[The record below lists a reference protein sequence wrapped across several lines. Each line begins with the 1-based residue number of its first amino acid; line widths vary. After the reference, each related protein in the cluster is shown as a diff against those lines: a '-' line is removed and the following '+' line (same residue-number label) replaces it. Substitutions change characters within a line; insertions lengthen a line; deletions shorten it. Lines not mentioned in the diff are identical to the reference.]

1 MTTLRLK
8 HETILKFLGG
18 ATEFNGCKEIRSIFC
33 REATPNKVT
42 VEAQM
47 PALSTPWSTYTTC
60 IIVEKDGST
69 IHRASCSCP
78 VGRMCKH
85 IHKVLLRIAN
95 SQNNPLPGPSPQ
107 DLHRE
112 EERKRQLMQREEER
126 KRKAA
131 KMDHASVYIAIA
143 CKVEVDSGSDYNRSQ
158 YVKDNVDQEILGV
171 FFSKRQANR
180 CAKERAY
187 QDEDMDSEE
196 EEGDEDGDDSV
207 DVDTFVND
215 PHDDWDDD
223 MMYEKVWVER
233 RTIEDAS
240 YDFHT

>member
-1 MTTLRLK
+1 
-8 HETILKFLGG
+8 
-18 ATEFNGCKEIRSIFC
+18 
-33 REATPNKVT
+33 
-42 VEAQM
+42 
-47 PALSTPWSTYTTC
+47 
-60 IIVEKDGST
+60 
-69 IHRASCSCP
+69 
-78 VGRMCKH
+78 
-85 IHKVLLRIAN
+85 
-95 SQNNPLPGPSPQ
+95 
-107 DLHRE
+107 
-112 EERKRQLMQREEER
+112 MQREEER

-240 YDFHT
+240 YDFHTQDAFTKSKIQMHRETNGKGEVLQNVCYMSLFECLAYFLFPALSVSSLMNVAL